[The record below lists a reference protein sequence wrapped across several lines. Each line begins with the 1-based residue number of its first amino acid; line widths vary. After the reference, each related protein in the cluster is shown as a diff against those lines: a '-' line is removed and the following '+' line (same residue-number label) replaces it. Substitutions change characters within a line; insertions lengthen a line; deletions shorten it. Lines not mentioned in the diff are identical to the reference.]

1 MRPNVII
8 SRFQHYFSL
17 HQNAFPY
24 AIELIEKRD
33 NYVSYKFENINEA
46 ISLSIVVSP
55 YIEVMICF
63 DDKEGNN
70 LDHLVLLFEPCFSS
84 TLLERALQVSVEYMK
99 CHFLLTYFL
108 VSRLTPSHSYA
119 EIVSE
124 EKLSMYDDFHTK
136 MPVINL
142 NNQCNGDK

>member
-70 LDHLVLLFEPCFSS
+70 LDHLVLHFEPCFSS

-99 CHFLLTYFL
+99 CNFLPTFFL
-108 VSRLTPSHSYA
+108 VSRLTSSYSYA
-119 EIVSE
+119 EIVSQ
-124 EKLSMYDDFHTK
+124 EKLFMYNDDHIKT
-136 MPVINL
+136 PVVNL
-142 NNQCNGDK
+142 NNPLNGD